1 MAFPK
6 PGGLFLFKMK
16 YIPFIL
22 ALTFAFSAKAQN
34 DVQRTPGGASYK
46 IFTDNKGEK
55 IKVDDVVTFDVIQ
68 KTDKDSILM
77 SSYATGSKAKARVV
91 DPKSA
96 NDFISVNIMQVF
108 PLLTLN
114 DSVFVK
120 IPTDSLFKG
129 HEAQRPPF
137 FPAGSGFNFYIKIER
152 IQSLTEAMAEL
163 NAEKEKAKAAEAE
176 AATKNKVVEDANIA
190 KYVASHKMV
199 LKTTASGL
207 KYVITRPSLKPK
219 PLTGDTLL
227 VNYAGH
233 TLDGKVFDSSI
244 EAIAK
249 QAGLNQ
255 PGRTYEPLEVI
266 AGAHRVIAGWEE
278 GLLLLNEGA
287 KATLL
292 IPSYLA
298 YGPEASGDIQ
308 PYSTLIFDLELVKVK
323 RTKHPEVPKPTPK
336 APVHKKKTIKKS

>member
-1 MAFPK
+1 
-6 PGGLFLFKMK
+6 MK

-22 ALTFAFSAKAQN
+22 ALVLAFNAKAQT
-34 DVQRTPGGASYK
+34 DMQRTPGGALCK
-46 IFTDNKGEK
+46 IFTDNKGDK
-55 IKVDDVVTFDVIQ
+55 LKLNDVVTFQFIQ
-68 KTDKDSILM
+68 KTDKDSVLM
-77 SSYATGSKAKARVV
+77 SSYTSGSKAQVQIV
-91 DPKSA
+91 DPKTQS
-96 NDFISVNIMQVF
+96 DFVAINLMQVL
-108 PLLTLN
+108 PLLAVN
-114 DSVFVK
+114 DSALVK

-137 FPAGSGFNFYIKIER
+137 FPVGSSLNFYIKIER
-152 IQSLTEAMAEL
+152 TQSLADAIAERNAAM
-163 NAEKEKAKAAEAE
+163 EKAKADE
-176 AATKNKVVEDANIA
+176 AAAAAKNKVVEDANIA

-207 KYVITRPSLKPK
+207 KYMITKPSLKPK

-323 RTKHPEVPKPTPK
+323 RTKHPEVPKPAPK
-336 APVHKKKTIKKS
+336 APVHKKKTVKKS